1 MHLACINPDPIILKN
16 FFRMYPTSFQTDGK
30 GRDLI
35 HYAVAN
41 RNPDILE
48 FLIQK
53 RQIINNTDNEGITPM
68 MIACKLNRIK
78 SVQLLLEDQQKQ
90 QATLDPK
97 DKDYQHYASFYSYMD
112 TSGPFQQTPL
122 HYACKSNAI

>member
-1 MHLACINPDPIILKN
+1 
-16 FFRMYPTSFQTDGK
+16 MYPTSFQTDGK

-112 TSGPFQQTPL
+112 TSAHSSKLLYITHANQTRS
-122 HYACKSNAI
+122 KSSKHLLKLEPP

>member
-1 MHLACINPDPIILKN
+1 LHQAALLQGSEAEAVKILKRQTLIKGTPDDHALVPMHLACINPDPAILKN

-48 FLIQK
+48 FLI
-53 RQIINNTDNEGITPM
+53 
-68 MIACKLNRIK
+68 
-78 SVQLLLEDQQKQ
+78 
-90 QATLDPK
+90 
-97 DKDYQHYASFYSYMD
+97 
-112 TSGPFQQTPL
+112 
-122 HYACKSNAI
+122 